1 MGPLRARLVAMD
13 SLLCPPMFISV
24 AYIDGGEDDGS
35 IEAAASK
42 LLADRESLDAV
53 AFSSDGADLLEMP
66 GAYRAM
72 KALKPAKLKSMI
84 VTEGRDKV
92 ALDDLMG
99 AGYADMAM
107 VRIRGRISDE
117 QRSTLEFLEDYGYWY
132 GVTAE
137 MVPGITDESAMR
149 EIADA
154 SAGCKKFLM
163 RAVDPVKNGM
173 AGVKP
178 FEEKEVRSLVKS
190 VGGLVRNPTFLGFI

>member
-24 AYIDGGEDDGS
+24 AYISDGEDDGS
-35 IEAAASK
+35 VEAAASK
-42 LLADRESLDAV
+42 LLADRDSLDAV
-53 AFSSDGADLLEMP
+53 AFSSDGTDILEMP

-72 KALKPAKLKSMI
+72 KALKPARLKSMV
-84 VTEGRDKV
+84 VTEGRDRA

-107 VRIRGRISDE
+107 IRICGRISED
-117 QRSTLEFLEDYGYWY
+117 QKVTLGFLEDYGYWY

-137 MVPGITDESAMR
+137 MVPRITDESAMR
-149 EIADA
+149 EIAA
-154 SAGCKKFLM
+154 VSGGCKKFLI
-163 RAVDPVKNGM
+163 RAVDPARNGM

-178 FEEKEVRSLVKS
+178 FEEKEVRSLVRS
-190 VGGLVRNPTFLGFI
+190 VNGLVRNPTFLGFI

>member
-1 MGPLRARLVAMD
+1 MRARLVAMD

-24 AYIDGGEDDGS
+24 AYIADGEDDGS
-35 IEAAASK
+35 VEAAASR
-42 LLADRESLDAV
+42 LLADRDSLDAV
-53 AFSSDGADLLEMP
+53 AFSSDGIDLLEMP

-72 KALKPAKLKSMI
+72 KALKPAKLKSML
-84 VTEGRDKV
+84 VTEGRDRA

-107 VRIRGRISDE
+107 IRIRGRISEE
-117 QRSTLEFLEDYGYWY
+117 QRATLEFLEDYGYWY

-137 MVPGITDESAMR
+137 MVPGITDEQAMKDT
-149 EIADA
+149 ANV
-154 SAGCKKFLM
+154 SQGCKKFLI
-163 RAVDPVKNGM
+163 RAVDPVRNGM

-190 VGGLVRNPTFLGFI
+190 VSGLVRNPTFLGFI

>member
-24 AYIDGGEDDGS
+24 AYIADGEDDGS
-35 IEAAASK
+35 VEAAASR
-42 LLADRESLDAV
+42 LLADRDSLDAV
-53 AFSSDGADLLEMP
+53 AFSSDGIDLLEMP
-66 GAYRAM
+66 GAHRAM
-72 KALKPAKLKSMI
+72 KALKPAKLKSML
-84 VTEGRDKV
+84 VTEGRDRA

-107 VRIRGRISDE
+107 IRIRGRISEE
-117 QRSTLEFLEDYGYWY
+117 QRATLEFLEDYGYWY

-137 MVPGITDESAMR
+137 MVPGTTDEPAMR
-149 EIADA
+149 EMANA
-154 SAGCKKFLM
+154 SRGCKKFLI
-163 RAVDPVKNGM
+163 RAVDPARNGM

-178 FEEKEVRSLVKS
+178 YEEKEVRSLVRS

>member
-1 MGPLRARLVAMD
+1 MRARLVAMD

-24 AYIDGGEDDGS
+24 AYIDDGEDDGS
-35 IEAAASK
+35 VEAAASK

-53 AFSSDGADLLEMP
+53 AFSSDCTDLLGMP

-72 KALKPAKLKSMI
+72 KTIKPAKLKSMI
-84 VTEGRDKV
+84 VTEGRDRDV
-92 ALDDLMG
+92 LDDLMG

-107 VRIRGRISDE
+107 VRIRGRISEE

-154 SAGCKKFLM
+154 SAGCKKFLI

-178 FEEKEVRSLVKS
+178 FDEKEVRSLVKS
-190 VGGLVRNPTFLGFI
+190 VSGLVRNPTFLGFI

>member
-1 MGPLRARLVAMD
+1 MRTRLVAMD

-24 AYIDGGEDDGS
+24 AYIGDGEDDGS
-35 IEAAASK
+35 VEAAASK
-42 LLADRESLDAV
+42 LLADRDSLDAV

-72 KALKPAKLKSMI
+72 NALKPAKLKSMV
-84 VTEGRDKV
+84 VTEGRDKT

-107 VRIRGRISDE
+107 IRIRGRISEE
-117 QRSTLEFLEDYGYWY
+117 QKDTLGFLEDYGYWY

-137 MVPGITDESAMR
+137 MVPGTTDEKAMR

-154 SAGCKKFLM
+154 SSGCKRFLI
-163 RAVDPVKNGM
+163 RAVDPARNGM

-178 FEEKEVRSLVKS
+178 YEEKEVRSLVRS
-190 VGGLVRNPTFLGFI
+190 VNGLVRNPTFLGFI

>member
-24 AYIDGGEDDGS
+24 AYIADGEDDGS
-35 IEAAASK
+35 VEDVASR
-42 LLADRESLDAV
+42 LLADRDSLDAV
-53 AFSSDGADLLEMP
+53 AFSSDGIDLLEMP
-66 GAYRAM
+66 GAHRAM
-72 KALKPAKLKSMI
+72 KALKPAKLKSML
-84 VTEGRDKV
+84 VTEGRDRA

-107 VRIRGRISDE
+107 IRIRGRISEE
-117 QRSTLEFLEDYGYWY
+117 QRATLEFLEDYGYWY

-137 MVPGITDESAMR
+137 MVPGITDEQAMKDT
-149 EIADA
+149 ANV
-154 SAGCKKFLM
+154 SQGCKKFLI
-163 RAVDPVKNGM
+163 RAVDPVRNGM

-190 VGGLVRNPTFLGFI
+190 VSGLVRNPTFLGFI

>member
-24 AYIDGGEDDGS
+24 AYIADGEDDGS
-35 IEAAASK
+35 VEDAASR
-42 LLADRESLDAV
+42 LLADRDSLDAV
-53 AFSSDGADLLEMP
+53 AFSSDGIDLLEMP
-66 GAYRAM
+66 GAHRAM
-72 KALKPAKLKSMI
+72 KALKPAKLKSML
-84 VTEGRDKV
+84 VTEGRDRA

-107 VRIRGRISDE
+107 IRIRGRISEE
-117 QRSTLEFLEDYGYWY
+117 QRATLEFLEDYGYWY

-137 MVPGITDESAMR
+137 MVPGITDEQAMKDT
-149 EIADA
+149 ANV
-154 SAGCKKFLM
+154 SQGCKKFLI
-163 RAVDPVKNGM
+163 RAVDPVRNGM

-190 VGGLVRNPTFLGFI
+190 VSGLVRNPTFLGFI

>member
-24 AYIDGGEDDGS
+24 AYISDEEDDGS
-35 IEAAASK
+35 VEAAASK
-42 LLADRESLDAV
+42 LLADRDSLDAV
-53 AFSSDGADLLEMP
+53 AFSSDGADLLGMP
-66 GAYRAM
+66 GAYRSM

-84 VTEGRDKV
+84 VTEGRDRA

-107 VRIRGRISDE
+107 IRIRGRISEE
-117 QRSTLEFLEDYGYWY
+117 QRATLGFLEDYGYWY

-137 MVPGITDESAMR
+137 MVPGVTDESAMKDMAR
-149 EIADA
+149 A
-154 SAGCKKFLM
+154 SEGCKKFLI
-163 RAVDPVKNGM
+163 RAVDPARNGM

-178 FEEKEVRSLVKS
+178 FEEKEVRSLVRS
-190 VGGLVRNPTFLGFI
+190 VNGLVRNPTFLGFI